1 MKKKILLGALIAI
14 AVMCLFAIS
23 ISATEIDGVHYSL
36 NDSSLTAEVSRD
48 NQTATTAIVTI
59 PSTVEYGGKTYK
71 VNSIKYGAFEGNTSI
86 KELRI
91 LSEYITTIP
100 SGMVANTY
108 TNTEFTKIY
117 VDFSRITQINQ
128 AGFNPSNQTNG
139 NNPQA
144 NPFYFYDAKA
154 FLADGSDVVVEC
166 PDFSNC
172 TSIGQAA
179 FQGANF
185 KKVVIPDGCALSTS
199 GQVFRQSTIE
209 ELEILGTTTRA
220 SIGTHCF
227 QNCKSLKKIKI
238 ESPVTSYNASAFAS
252 NTSVEEIYINL
263 SNTTTVDGNA
273 FCFSSKYD
281 AGNTTTQWY
290 NQNGEKVVD
299 LTNLENLNASGQA
312 GTFASSNI
320 GSAKII
326 WPKAI
331 KTMKDQA
338 FRKCNITGVMYI
350 NAAEGVELELSR
362 WAFDGNAPSVV
373 ICGEGVTTIS
383 NYFEAQCTVV
393 CLADSV
399 EFTQSDPFKKSDN
412 TIYCKAYTANNA
424 GNITSKATVNNI
436 TSGTVTT
443 HMGCGAVVDLVL
455 ADSTPLKLDYVEHSH
470 EATPD
475 NTVCPAGSVTIY
487 KCPGCGDTYKV
498 TDENT
503 YVSDTHEFS
512 LDNGAI
518 IVSIVYANGNYLS
531 KGTITKKCAQCDA
544 EITPDIEEESFA
556 PLFDDL
562 GYSMEENNSNVKSI
576 SQTVSVNK
584 KALDFYESLMQVK
597 INYGVVAAIANNDTV
612 PLSVVDGKVVAG
624 ENAVSI
630 NMTDTNYSKV
640 VLRLNGVS
648 TSVAVNCS
656 GYLMVDGVVSYISGD
671 ELTDKPAALTYVDA
685 VVPET
690 PVEDEE

>member
-36 NDSSLTAEVSRD
+36 NDNALTAEVSRD

-71 VNSIKYGAFEGNTSI
+71 VNSIKHGAFESNTSI

-91 LSEYITTIP
+91 LSEHITTIP
-100 SGMVANTY
+100 NGMIANTY

-117 VDFSRITQINQ
+117 VDFSKITQINQ
-128 AGFNPSNQTNG
+128 AGFNPSNETNG
-139 NNPQA
+139 NSPRE

-172 TSIGQAA
+172 TSIAMAA
-179 FQGANF
+179 FQGAKF
-185 KKVVIPDGCALSTS
+185 KKVIIPDGCALSTS
-199 GQVFRQSTIE
+199 GQIFRQTTIE

-227 QNCKSLKKIKI
+227 QNCISLKKIKI
-238 ESPVTSYNASAFAS
+238 ESPVTSYGPSAFAS
-252 NTSVEEIYINL
+252 NTAVEKIYINL
-263 SNTTTVDGNA
+263 SNTTSIEGTA
-273 FCFSSKYD
+273 FCFSTKYD

-299 LTNLENLNASGQA
+299 LSSMETFSGKA
-312 GTFASSNI
+312 LASSNI

-326 WPKAI
+326 WPTAI
-331 KTMKDQA
+331 KSLGDET

-350 NAAEGVELELSR
+350 NAAEDVTLAMTR

-383 NYFEAQCTVV
+383 NFFEAQCTVV

-424 GNITSKATVNNI
+424 GNITSKATVTNI

-455 ADSTPLKLDYVEHSH
+455 ADSTPLKLNYVEHSH

-498 TDENT
+498 TDEET
-503 YVSDTHEFS
+503 YVSDTHEFDIS
-512 LDNGAI
+512 DGAT
-518 IVSIVYANGNYLS
+518 IVNIVYANNNYLL
-531 KGTITKKCAQCDA
+531 KGTITKKCAHCDA
-544 EITPDIEEESFA
+544 NTTPDIEEESFA

-562 GYSMEENNSNVKSI
+562 GYSMEESSSNVKSI
-576 SQTVSVNK
+576 SQTVSVNI
-584 KALDFYESLMQVK
+584 KALEFYESLMQVK
-597 INYGVVAAIANNDTV
+597 INYGVVAAIANGEIA
-612 PLSVVDGKVVAG
+612 PLSVVDGKIVAG
-624 ENAVSI
+624 ANAVSMD
-630 NMTDTNYSKV
+630 MTDTNYSKV
-640 VLRLNGVS
+640 VLIINGVS

-656 GYLMVDGVVSYISGD
+656 GYLMVDGVISYISGD
-671 ELTDKPAALTYVDA
+671 ELADKPAVLTYVDA
-685 VVPET
+685 AVPET